1 MGESKTAPK
10 LYLYRQRLFSPRR
23 TVLVRNLTGKRNNT
37 GRARMS
43 ERRGYAKKIPEF
55 PPKGQM
61 FWKRDMLCL
70 EGLGREVRAELG
82 QQQG

>member
-1 MGESKTAPK
+1 
-10 LYLYRQRLFSPRR
+10 
-23 TVLVRNLTGKRNNT
+23 
-37 GRARMS
+37 MS